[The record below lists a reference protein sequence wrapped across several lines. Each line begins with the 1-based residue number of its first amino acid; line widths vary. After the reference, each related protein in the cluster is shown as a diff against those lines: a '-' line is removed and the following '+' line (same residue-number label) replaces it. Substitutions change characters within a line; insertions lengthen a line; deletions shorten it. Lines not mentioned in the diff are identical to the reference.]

1 MQGHSS
7 TTEYGMFRV
16 LRVVWNGFFFK
27 ILFIYF
33 WLHYC
38 FLCAFSSFSEWGL
51 LSSCGSQASHCGG
64 FSYRRAWAL
73 IASQH
78 VGSSCTRDQTVYR
91 GPTALA
97 GGFLTTEPPGKSPR
111 MVPFIHLFV
120 YSCWI
125 HSQLF
130 KLVSDHEGLRYGL
143 LDTSL
148 VVIWKI
154 A

>member
-1 MQGHSS
+1 MACSG
-7 TTEYGMFRV
+7 YYVWFGMVSF
-16 LRVVWNGFFFK
+16 LKFY
-27 ILFIYF
+27 LF
-33 WLHYC
+33 LAALNLYC

-130 KLVSDHEGLRYGL
+130 KLVSDHEGL
-143 LDTSL
+143 
-148 VVIWKI
+148 
-154 A
+154 